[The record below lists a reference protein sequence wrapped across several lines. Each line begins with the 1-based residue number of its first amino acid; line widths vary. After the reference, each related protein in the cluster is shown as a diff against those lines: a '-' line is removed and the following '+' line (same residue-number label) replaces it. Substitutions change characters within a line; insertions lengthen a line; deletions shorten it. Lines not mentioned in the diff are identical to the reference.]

1 MSGGAFRVVK
11 TLVIASR
18 TTRKFQ
24 GCENRFLRRYI
35 RQAFERRP
43 MRRMSEGMRNQLQT
57 VAAIIVLASAVP
69 VVALADISGTVTLMA
84 NTALNLDTG
93 TTSSSGADILWNG
106 SSLTPQGG
114 AGAFN
119 LGAAGSVIFS
129 TLTLPTLQALPLS
142 AYTKASISAT
152 SLIVNDIF
160 FVYTNGTNYA
170 KVLVTAVAGTSIT
183 LQFDTFESGSSGTGG
198 TGNTG
203 GSTGP
208 TVTTILNNYS
218 LIQPGLPNYG
228 IAPSALFIVTGTGL
242 ADPTAQA
249 APLQSSVAPGIPLT
263 LNGASIAVTVNG
275 VTVHPGIYYATAT
288 QIAAVLPAGT
298 PAGTGTLTVTYNNTP
313 SAAVPMT
320 IVPAALGIGTYN
332 GLAIATNPTT
342 GALYTYTNSAKPGDT
357 IVLWGSG
364 LGGIPADSDTVFT
377 STPHAASVPTQ
388 IYIGG
393 IQATVLYAGDS
404 GYPGVNQIDV
414 TIPPSVMP
422 GCYVSLVAVSG
433 TGSSLVVSN
442 TTAISIADTEA
453 GVCSDP
459 ILGING
465 ATISALSGQATVRTG
480 GLGLTYHSDGNG
492 VPTATFE
499 AVPGSY
505 YAANPAFASLGGCT
519 FVAASL
525 TSSTSNAAAPGPITN
540 LDAGLIQVTGPA
552 GSVTI
557 STTPGVASSTIPA
570 GFIPPTGGTFT
581 FSGTGGRDVGAFNV
595 SFDYPP
601 QMLAFSWTNA
611 AANATV
617 TRSQGET
624 FTWTGGPPNSYVFIV
639 GFSPVALAQQYTTFY
654 CFAPVSAGQFTVPP
668 SILLGMLP
676 GAGDIEVANYA
687 FLQSFNAPGIDLG
700 ATGASWTLGFPTTF
714 K

>member
-1 MSGGAFRVVK
+1 
-11 TLVIASR
+11 
-18 TTRKFQ
+18 
-24 GCENRFLRRYI
+24 
-35 RQAFERRP
+35 
-43 MRRMSEGMRNQLQT
+43 MRNQLET
-57 VAAIIVLASAVP
+57 AAAIIVLASALP
-69 VVALADISGTVTLMA
+69 LVALADISGTVTLAA
-84 NTALNLDTG
+84 NTALSLDTG
-93 TTSSSGADILWNG
+93 TISNSAGDILWNG
-106 SSLTPQGG
+106 SSLTPAGS

-119 LGAAGSVIFS
+119 FGPVGSVIFP
-129 TLTLPTLQALPLS
+129 TLTLATLQALPLS
-142 AYTKASISAT
+142 TYSQTAIPSAS
-152 SLIVNDIF
+152 LVVNDVF
-160 FVYTNGTNYA
+160 AVHTNGANYA
-170 KVLVTAVAGTSIT
+170 KVLVTKVAGTSIT
-183 LQFDTFESGSSGTGG
+183 LQFTTYESSSTGTGG
-198 TGNTG
+198 
-203 GSTGP
+203 SSGP
-208 TVTTILNNYS
+208 TVTAILNNYS

-228 IAPSALFIVTGTGL
+228 VAPGALFIVMGTGM

-249 APLQSSVAPGIPLT
+249 APLQSSASPGIPLT

-275 VTVHPGIYYATAT
+275 VTVHPGIYYAIAT

-342 GALYTYTNSAKPGDT
+342 GALYSYSNSAKPGDT
-357 IVLWGSG
+357 VVLWGSG

-393 IQATVLYAGDS
+393 VQATVLYAGDS

-414 TIPPSVMP
+414 TIPSSVMP

-433 TGSSLVVSN
+433 TGGNLVVSN
-442 TTAISIADTEA
+442 TTAIPIADTEGGA
-453 GVCSDP
+453 CSDP
-459 ILGING
+459 VLGISG
-465 ATISALSGQATVRTG
+465 ATIAALSGQATVRTG
-480 GLGLTYHSDGNG
+480 GLGLTYHSGGDG

-525 TSSTSNAAAPGPITN
+525 TSSTSNAAAPGPITK
-540 LDAGLIQVTGPA
+540 LDAGSIQVTGPA

-557 STTPGVASSTIPA
+557 STTPGVASSPIPA

-581 FSGTGGRDVGAFNV
+581 FAGTGGRDVGAFNV

-601 QMLAFSWTNA
+601 QMLAFSLTSA

-624 FTWTGGPPNSYVFIV
+624 FTWTGGPPNSFVFIA

-654 CFAPVSAGQFTVPP
+654 CFAQASAGHFTVPP

-676 GAGDIEVANYA
+676 GAGGTEVANYE
-687 FLQSFNAPGIDLG
+687 FLQSFTASGIDLG
-700 ATGASWTLGFPTTF
+700 ATGASWTLAIPTTF